1 MSERISRLTGCKG
14 LAVTFTSAAPR
25 RFNLHPGVTQERPI
39 LADLAAGDRPRAAGK
54 GDTHGL

>member
-1 MSERISRLTGCKG
+1 MSERKSRQAGRKG
-14 LAVTFTSAAPR
+14 LAVASTSAAPR

-54 GDTHGL
+54 GDTHGV

>member
-1 MSERISRLTGCKG
+1 MSERNSRPAGCKG

-25 RFNLHPGVTQERPI
+25 RFNLHSGVTQERPI
-39 LADLAAGDRPRAAGK
+39 PADLAAGGRPRAAGK

>member
-1 MSERISRLTGCKG
+1 MVERNPRQAACKG

-25 RFNLHPGVTQERPI
+25 RVNLHSGVIQQRPI
-39 LADLAAGDRPRAAGK
+39 PADLAGSDRPRAAGK